1 MSFKKIIFCAVCFL
15 LMAVPCFAL
24 DSTIKN
30 RAFHAPKNVSQNKY
44 SLVHYLTKPYQDDYE
59 KLMVIA
65 YWISSHIAYDEYK
78 YNNGI
83 VYYKELDYKYDILK
97 RRAGICGDFA
107 QLFADMARISGVGH
121 VKIVTGYVL
130 RNQNTIKRKYRRR
143 DVATSTGHA
152 WNEVQI
158 DGRKFYVDTTFMARN
173 TVTPQRRVTSL
184 NHKFA
189 LNKNGRQNNVNENIN
204 EFFFDFTPKSEI
216 KKYNMVHLQDKF
228 IK

>member
-1 MSFKKIIFCAVCFL
+1 MNFRKVLFYAVCF
-15 LMAVPCFAL
+15 MFIVMPCYAL
-24 DSTIKN
+24 DSAIKN
-30 RAFHAPKNVSQNKY
+30 RAFHAPKNISQSKY
-44 SLVHYLTKPYQDDYE
+44 SLTNYLTRPYHDDYE

-78 YNNGI
+78 YKDGVVN
-83 VYYKELDYKYDILK
+83 YKEINYKYDILK

-107 QLFADMARISGVGH
+107 QLFADMANIAGVGH
-121 VKIVTGYVL
+121 VKVVTGYVL
-130 RNQNTIKRKYRRR
+130 QNQTALKRIYRRR
-143 DVATSTGHA
+143 DIAASTGHA

-158 DGRKFYVDTTFMARN
+158 GGRKFYVDTTFMARD

-189 LNKNGRQNNVNENIN
+189 LNKNGRQNNVNQNVN
-204 EFFFDFTPKSEI
+204 EFFFDFVPKSEMQ
-216 KKYNMVHLQDKF
+216 KYHMVHLKDKF